1 MFKKILLALAMGSI
15 VITPSLAEGDVK
27 AGKKVFKKCA
37 ACHTVKEGKHKSGP
51 SLYNIMGRTAG
62 TAEGFE
68 RYSEAMVASGLIWD
82 EATIRS
88 FMAKPK
94 DLVKGTS
101 MAFSGLKKEEQVDDL
116 IAYLAS
122 VSEK

>member
-1 MFKKILLALAMGSI
+1 MFKTIFLTLAMGAI
-15 VITPSLAEGDVK
+15 AITPSLAEGDVK